1 MGDASSAIGG
11 AGLSLASI
19 GLAPFTAG
27 TSLAFLPTALSVGAA
42 GAGAAGSIL
51 KGIGTSSA
59 DTFRAEEL
67 QREAEFKGLEATQT
81 NAQMIRNLGITLGN
95 IDAVRAAS
103 HDNPTSPTGA
113 AVRDYTEMVGTEQKN
128 IKVDSILA
136 QAREDEAS
144 AAYLRSAST
153 TALLS
158 GGIDAGAGIL
168 KGISGLPPGGSLG
181 NSSIGNPTQI
191 GALY

>member
-1 MGDASSAIGG
+1 MGAAAGAS
-11 AGLSLASI
+11 GLSLASMGLGAI
-19 GLAPFTAG
+19 GSVVKGFG
-27 TSLAFLPTALSVGAA
+27 TST
-42 GAGAAGSIL
+42 
-51 KGIGTSSA
+51 A

-67 QREAEFKGLEATQT
+67 QREAEYKGLEATQT

-113 AVRDYTEMVGTEQKN
+113 AVRDYTEQVGTEQKN
-128 IKVDSILA
+128 IKVDSIMA

-144 AAYLRSAST
+144 AAYLRNASSV
-153 TALLS
+153 ALLT

-168 KGISGLPPGGSLG
+168 KGISGLPPGGTLG
-181 NSSIGNPTQI
+181 NSSTGNPLVA